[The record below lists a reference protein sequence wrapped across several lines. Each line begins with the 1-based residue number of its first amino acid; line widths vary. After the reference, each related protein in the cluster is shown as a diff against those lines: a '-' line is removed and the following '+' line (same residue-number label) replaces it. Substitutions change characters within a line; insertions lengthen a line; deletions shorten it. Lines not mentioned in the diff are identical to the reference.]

1 MSVQYYNKFSNFD
14 ITSLTIFSNY
24 TKIKALILYK
34 FIINFNYMFGNEKG
48 SKEIETIIG
57 PSVKVEG
64 NFVGEGN
71 VVVAG
76 MVNGSL
82 KTNHSLKV
90 EKEAKIKAE
99 VETANL
105 YLAGEIRGNVKV
117 KEKTVMTATA
127 KIIGNLETQVL
138 SVEAGAII
146 NGKCL
151 MLQSEKQVIENKEN
165 KKNNKQL
172 V

>member
-1 MSVQYYNKFSNFD
+1 
-14 ITSLTIFSNY
+14 
-24 TKIKALILYK
+24 
-34 FIINFNYMFGNEKG
+34 MFGNEKT

-64 NFVGEGN
+64 NFFGEGN
-71 VVVAG
+71 VVVGG

-82 KTNHSLKV
+82 KTNHNLRV

-99 VETANL
+99 VEAANL
-105 YLAGEIRGNVKV
+105 YLAGEIRGNVKIG
-117 KEKTVMTATA
+117 EKTELTSTA
-127 KIIGNLETQVL
+127 KIIGNLETKLL

-151 MLQSEKQVIENKEN
+151 MLQEKNTGEN
-165 KKNNKQL
+165 KKNNKPL
-172 V
+172 P